1 MKQIKRTLITGF
13 LLSFLPL
20 AAEDI
25 ESEALF
31 SPATKEAAPL
41 LSLEEE
47 LSIFDDEFEV
57 FNDDLSFLD
66 EGTDSPAVSPSEE
79 FSSQIAQ
86 AEAPSPSV
94 VVLEPPQMESEA
106 LLAEVEEVVPQDSLV
121 SANEKPSIVDFTSI
135 EAIEQQSTDQIVS
148 AAVVEENPS
157 AILNVEGTAMIGE
170 PTLRPETI
178 TVDLKQAFAGS
189 PIIYSLLMGMS
200 VIGLAIWFYA
210 ISSLR
215 STTRIPEAQLR
226 NLHNKLSSNHFDE
239 ALALCGQNPNLF
251 GRMIAS
257 GIQTR
262 RHGMAIMVETMKA
275 EGKRASV
282 GFWQKIGLL
291 NDIAIIAP
299 MLGLLGTVLG
309 MFYAFY
315 DVNRSIE
322 SISSLFDGLGVSVG
336 TTVAGLIVAILAL
349 ILQSTAKY
357 RLVKALAQVEN
368 EAQSLATLIEDRTSI
383 YNKG

>member
-1 MKQIKRTLITGF
+1 MKQIKHLLVLGF
-13 LLSFLPL
+13 SLSLLPL

-25 ESEALF
+25 SSENPF
-31 SPATKEAAPL
+31 SPATEEAAPL

-47 LSIFDDEFEV
+47 LSLFDDEFDV
-57 FNDDLSFLD
+57 FNEDLSFLD
-66 EGTDSPAVSPSEE
+66 E
-79 FSSQIAQ
+79 
-86 AEAPSPSV
+86 APSAAPQETAP
-94 VVLEPPQMESEA
+94 VLSAQ
-106 LLAEVEEVVPQDSLV
+106 VEEVEVQSPSLLV
-121 SANEKPSIVDFTSI
+121 LETPAVENEELLPREALISSNEELSFVDFTSI
-135 EAIEQQSTDQIVS
+135 EAIEQQAMERNSDHASITTS
-148 AAVVEENPS
+148 SVVDENPAATLS
-157 AILNVEGTAMIGE
+157 IQGTALIGE
-170 PTLRPETI
+170 PTLHPESI
-178 TVDLKQAFAGS
+178 RVDLKQAFAGS
-189 PIIYSLLMGMS
+189 PVIYSLLIGMS
-200 VIGLAIWFYA
+200 VIGFGIWLFALA
-210 ISSLR
+210 SLR
-215 STTRIPEAQLR
+215 STTQITDAQLR
-226 NLHNKLSSNHFDE
+226 NLHNKLGSNQFEE
-239 ALALCGQNPNLF
+239 ALTLCQQQPNLF
-251 GRMIAS
+251 SKMIAS

-262 RHGMAIMVETMKA
+262 RHGLAIMVETMKS

-336 TTVAGLIVAILAL
+336 TTVAGLVVAILAL

-357 RLVKALAQVEN
+357 RLVKALAQLEN
-368 EAQSLATLIEDRTSI
+368 EAQSMATLIEDRTSI